1 MKRKYYS
8 HSHRRFPF
16 LCESCQ
22 TFPSKIQFLSR
33 FFIVYTLEYWDWLA
47 DYYRKQ
53 TRGRSQ
59 ASLGQ
64 TVLTFPP
71 GDLWSL
77 AYLLPFMNFET
88 RRYHQDLNWHFFAQ
102 FFQIF
107 AIPHPSLVLNCF
119 CQNARCFTTY
129 CKYLTIA
136 LPRILISSGHMPSDR
151 SASACGHWA
160 RRGRLG
166 TEDSFQQLCGVW
178 VWARVVCGGAMW
190 WKHIVWWSVDTR

>member
-22 TFPSKIQFLSR
+22 TFPSKIEFLSR

-77 AYLLPFMNFET
+77 AYLLPLWILKYAGTMMRTLIDTFL
-88 RRYHQDLNWHFFAQ
+88 R
-102 FFQIF
+102 
-107 AIPHPSLVLNCF
+107 SLVLNCF

-129 CKYLTIA
+129 CKDLTIA

-160 RRGRLG
+160 WRGRLG

-178 VWARVVCGGAMW
+178 VWARVLCGGAMW
-190 WKHIVWWSVDTR
+190 WKHIVWWSVDTV